1 MKIDK
6 RVYAY
11 CTAQSYQMD
20 LLYDFLKDKYKIS
33 LVRDVI
39 VVESDNKNLAFIFSY
54 GVCVLWNFDYESEKR
69 LLENISKFA
78 QMPIEDKIEEHFS
91 YHIDEKVTL
100 SIKHDIIILPQSSTL
115 FYLSLSHALAQSIKL
130 SWFETSIAKVIEQ
143 TRYISESMAN
153 NGKIPLS
160 RREITKERG
169 RIFSQKSKIL
179 LQYDLL
185 DTPEFIWENPELE
198 IFYLQFARYFEVKPR
213 VELLNKKFEILQEIM
228 EMLADEQNHQHS
240 SMLEWIII
248 VLILIEII
256 LVFFH

>member
-1 MKIDK
+1 MNIDK
-6 RVYAY
+6 KVYAY
-11 CTAQSYQMD
+11 CTAQSYKID
-20 LLYDFLKDKYKIS
+20 ELYDFLQDKYKIS

-69 LLENISKFA
+69 LLEHLLKFTTK
-78 QMPIEDKIEEHFS
+78 PIDEHIVEHFA
-91 YHIDEKVTL
+91 YHIDDKVSL
-100 SIKHDIIILPQSSTL
+100 SIKHDIIILPQNSTL
-115 FYLSLSHALAQSIKL
+115 FCLALSHALAQSIKL
-130 SWFETSIAKVIEQ
+130 SWFETSIAKVIQQ
-143 TRYISESMAN
+143 TSYISESMAN
-153 NGKIPLS
+153 DGKIPLS
-160 RREITKERG
+160 RKQIAKERG
-169 RIFSQKSKIL
+169 RIFSEKSKIL

-185 DTPEFIWENPELE
+185 DTPEFIWEHPELE
-198 IFYLQFARYFEVKPR
+198 IFYLNFARYFEVKPR

-248 VLILIEII
+248 ILILIEIV

>member
-1 MKIDK
+1 MNRDK
-6 RVYAY
+6 KVYAY
-11 CTAQSYQMD
+11 CTAQSYKMD
-20 LLYDFLKDKYKIS
+20 ELYDFLKDKYQIS
-33 LVRDVI
+33 FVRDAI
-39 VVESDNKNLAFIFSY
+39 AIESDSKNLAFVFSY

-69 LLENISKFA
+69 LLEHISNFTQK
-78 QMPIEDKIEEHFS
+78 PLNEKIEEHFA
-91 YHIDEKVTL
+91 YHIDERVAL
-100 SIKHDIIILPQSSTL
+100 SIKHDVIILPQSSTL

-130 SWFETSIAKVIEQ
+130 SWFETSIAKVINQ
-143 TRYISESMAN
+143 TSYIAESMAI

-160 RREITKERG
+160 RREITRERG
-169 RIFSQKSKIL
+169 RIFSEKSKIL

-198 IFYLQFARYFEVKPR
+198 IFYLDFARYFEVKPR

-248 VLILIEII
+248 ILIFIEII